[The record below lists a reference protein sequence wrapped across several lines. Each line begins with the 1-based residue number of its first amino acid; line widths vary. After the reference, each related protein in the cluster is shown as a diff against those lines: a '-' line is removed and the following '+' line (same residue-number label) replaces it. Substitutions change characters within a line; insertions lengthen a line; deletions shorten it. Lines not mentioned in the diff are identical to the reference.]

1 MDPLPQVKVIGNL
14 WVYKTKEKQDGCQNK
29 CKVYLV
35 AQGYLQTPILDF
47 NKTFSYVI
55 KMTSVRVI
63 LYITLYFGWKICQLD
78 VSNAFLNEGL
88 EEDVYMR

>member
-35 AQGYLQTPILDF
+35 AQ
-47 NKTFSYVI
+47 
-55 KMTSVRVI
+55 
-63 LYITLYFGWKICQLD
+63 
-78 VSNAFLNEGL
+78 
-88 EEDVYMR
+88 